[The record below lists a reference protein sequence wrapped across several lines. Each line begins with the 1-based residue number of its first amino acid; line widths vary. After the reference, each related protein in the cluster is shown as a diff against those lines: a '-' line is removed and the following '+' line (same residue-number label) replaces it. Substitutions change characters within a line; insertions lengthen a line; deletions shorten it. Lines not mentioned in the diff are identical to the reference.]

1 MIIFDLEADN
11 LLDDVTTVHCIV
23 MQDTNSGNVWRFDP
37 TQLDVALDM
46 LKEQESNGGAIGGHN
61 IMAYDLPVLKK
72 LYDFDYYG
80 QVYDTLV
87 ASRLIWPNM
96 KEKDLLKRT
105 VDSNLIGSHSLKAW
119 GQRLKFNKG
128 DYGEHDGAWDR
139 YTPEM
144 LEYCVQDVALNVK
157 LYELIKQKNYPEEPM
172 QLEHEMNRLL
182 IKQQQTGFPFDVD
195 KAQQLYTKLSARKQE
210 IETELVDNLPPT
222 VVELKTKTKVIPF
235 NPASRQQIADR
246 LQKKGWKPT
255 EFTPSGEPKVDE
267 KILAGIEMPE
277 ARLLTEYLM
286 LNKRLGQL
294 GNGKQA
300 WLKLEKEGRIHGR
313 VNHMGAVTSRCT
325 HSDPNIAQVP
335 SIGAAYGKEC
345 RALFHAPEGFSLLGA
360 DASGLELRCLA
371 HYMNRYDGGRYGKE
385 ILEGDIHT
393 ANQEAAGL
401 ATRPQAKTFIYG
413 FLYGAG
419 NEKIGQIIG
428 KGAKEGG
435 QIKKRFLAKTP
446 ALKKLT
452 EALNNRLEQ
461 QQGDKF
467 INGLDGRLIPIR
479 HPHAA
484 LNTLLQSAGAIICK
498 KWYATVENMIRSK
511 GYTNEEVSVVAF
523 VHDEV
528 QILVKKGLEDEIG
541 GITKAAIKETER
553 AFNFKCPLDSEY
565 QVGSSWADTH

>member
-1 MIIFDLEADN
+1 MYIFDIETDGLLEDA
-11 LLDDVTTVHCIV
+11 TKVHCIV
-23 MQDTNSGNVWRFDP
+23 MFDTESEFTSKFGP
-37 TQLDVALDM
+37 TEIEGALEILRDAD
-46 LKEQESNGGAIGGHN
+46 AIGGHN
-61 IMAYDLPVLKK
+61 VMAYDIPVLKK
-72 LYDFDYYG
+72 LYNFDYYG
-80 QVYDTLV
+80 QVFDTLV
-87 ASRLIWPNM
+87 ASRLIWPNL

-105 VDSNLIGSHSLKAW
+105 VDNNLIGSHSLKAW

-128 DYGEHDGAWDR
+128 AYGEQEDAWDT

-144 LEYCVQDVALNVK
+144 LDYCEQDVLLNVK
-157 LYELIKQKNYPEEPM
+157 LYELIEEKNYPEEPM
-172 QLEHEMNRLL
+172 QLEHTMNELL
-182 IKQQQTGFPFDVD
+182 IKQQEVGFPFDVE
-195 KAQQLYTKLSARKQE
+195 KAQKLYTQLSARKQE
-210 IETELVDNLPPT
+210 IEQELVETIEPT
-222 VVELKTKTKVIPF
+222 IVELKTKTKVIPF

-246 LQKKGWKPT
+246 LMKRGWKPQ
-255 EFTPSGEPKVDE
+255 EFTPSEQPKIDE
-267 KILAGIEMPE
+267 KILAGIDLPE
-277 ARLLTEYLM
+277 AKLLTEFLM

-300 WLKLEKEGRIHGR
+300 WLKLEKGGKIHGR

-325 HSDPNIAQVP
+325 HSDPNVAQVP
-335 SIGAAYGKEC
+335 SLGAAFGREC
-345 RALFHAPEGFSLLGA
+345 RELFHAPTGYTLLGA

-371 HYMNRYDGGRYGKE
+371 HYMNRYDGGKYGKE

-401 ATRPQAKTFIYG
+401 ATRSQAKTFIYG

-419 NEKIGQIIG
+419 NEKIGQIID

-461 QQGDKF
+461 QHGEKF
-467 INGLDGRLIPIR
+467 INGLDGRRIPIR

-498 KWYATVENMIRSK
+498 RWYATVESMIRNK
-511 GYTNEEVSVVAF
+511 GYTNEEVSIVAF

-528 QILVKKGLEDEIG
+528 QILVKEGLEDQIG
-541 GITKAAIKETER
+541 EITKEAIKQTER
-553 AFNFKCPLDSEY
+553 HYNFKCPLDSEY
-565 QVGSSWADTH
+565 DVGRSWADTH

>member
-1 MIIFDLEADN
+1 MLIFDIEADN
-11 LLDDVTTVHCIV
+11 LLPDVTTVHCICI
-23 MQDTNSGNVWRFDP
+23 QDTNTNRVWRYDP
-37 TQLDVALDM
+37 TQLDVALDV
-46 LKEQESNGGAIGGHN
+46 LSEAEAIGGHN
-61 IMAYDLPVLKK
+61 VMAYDLPVLKK
-72 LYDFDYYG
+72 VFGFEYKGEVF
-80 QVYDTLV
+80 DTLV
-87 ASRLIWPNM
+87 ASRLIWPNL
-96 KEKDLLKRT
+96 KEKDMLKRT
-105 VDSNLIGSHSLKAW
+105 VENKMIGSHSLKAW

-128 DYGEHDGAWDR
+128 DYGEQEEAWDQ

-144 LEYCVQDVALNVK
+144 LEYCAQDVALNVK
-157 LYELIKQKNYPEEPM
+157 LYELIKEKDYPQEPM
-172 QLEHEMNRLL
+172 RLEHEMNQLL
-182 IKQQQTGFPFDVD
+182 ITQEQVGFPFHVK
-195 KAQQLYTKLSARKQE
+195 KAQQLYTDLSARKAE
-210 IETELVDNLPPT
+210 IEAELVATIDPT
-222 VVELKTKTKVIPF
+222 IVELKTKTKVIPF

-277 ARLLTEYLM
+277 AKLLTEFLM

-325 HSDPNIAQVP
+325 HSDPNVAQVP
-335 SIGAAYGKEC
+335 STGAAFGKDC
-345 RALFHAPEGFSLLGA
+345 RELFYAPDGYSLLGA

-371 HYMNRYDGGRYGKE
+371 HYMSRYDGGRYGKQ

-401 ATRPQAKTFIYG
+401 ETRPQAKTFIYA
-413 FLYGAG
+413 FLYSAG

-435 QIKKRFLAKTP
+435 QIKKRFLAKVP

-461 QQGDKF
+461 QHGDKF

-498 KWYATVENMIRSK
+498 KWYATVENMIRHE
-511 GYTNEEVSVVAF
+511 GYTSEEVSIVAF

-553 AFNFKCPLDSEY
+553 AFDFKCPLDSEY

>member
-1 MIIFDLEADN
+1 MLIFDLETDG
-11 LLDDVTTVHCIV
+11 LLDDVTKVHCIV
-23 MQDTNSGNVWRFDP
+23 TQDTETGDVRTYDP
-37 TQLDVALDM
+37 TQIDLALEVLENADR
-46 LKEQESNGGAIGGHN
+46 IGGHN
-61 IMAYDLPVLKK
+61 VMAYDIPVLRK
-72 LYDFDYYG
+72 LYDFKYNG
-80 QVYDTLV
+80 KMFDTLV

-96 KEKDLLKRT
+96 KEKDMLKRT
-105 VDSNLIGSHSLKAW
+105 VDNKLIGSHSLKAW
-119 GQRLKFNKG
+119 GQRLKFHKG
-128 DYGEHDGAWDR
+128 DYGEQDEAWDA
-139 YTPEM
+139 YTQQM
-144 LEYCVQDVALNVK
+144 LDYCVQDVALNVK
-157 LYELIKQKNYPEEPM
+157 LYELILSKKYPEEPM
-172 QLEHEMNRLL
+172 RLEHEMNRLL
-182 IKQQQTGFPFDVD
+182 IKQQEEGFPFDVP
-195 KAQQLYTKLSARKQE
+195 KAQKLYTFLSARKQV
-210 IETELVDNLPPT
+210 IETDLINKLDPT
-222 VVELKTKTKVIPF
+222 IIVLKTKTKTIPF

-246 LQKKGWKPT
+246 LQKLGWTPK

-267 KILAGIEMPE
+267 KILAGIDLPE
-277 ARLLTEYLM
+277 AALLTEFLM

-300 WLKLEKEGRIHGR
+300 WLKLEKAGRIHGR

-325 HSDPNIAQVP
+325 HSDPNVAQVP
-335 SIGAAYGKEC
+335 SAGAAFGKEC
-345 RALFHAPEGFSLLGA
+345 RELFHAPSGYSLLGA

-371 HYMNRYDGGRYGKE
+371 HYMNRFDGGRYGKE

-401 ATRPQAKTFIYG
+401 ATRSQAKTFIYG

-452 EALNNRLEQ
+452 EALNNKLENQ
-461 QQGDKF
+461 RGEKF

-498 KWYATVENMIRSK
+498 KWYATVENMIRAK
-511 GYTNEEVSVVAF
+511 GYTNEEVTIVAF

-528 QILVKKGLEDEIG
+528 QILVKKGLEDEVG
-541 GITKAAIKETER
+541 EITKAAIKETER
-553 AFNFKCPLDSEY
+553 AFNFKCALDSEF
-565 QVGSSWADTH
+565 QVGSSWAETH

>member
-1 MIIFDLEADN
+1 MLIFDLETDG
-11 LLDDVTTVHCIV
+11 LLDDVTKVHCIV
-23 MQDTNSGNVWRFDP
+23 TQDTETGDVRTYDP
-37 TQLDVALDM
+37 TQIDLALEV
-46 LKEQESNGGAIGGHN
+46 LESADRIGGHN
-61 IMAYDLPVLKK
+61 VMAYDIPVLRK
-72 LYDFDYYG
+72 LYDFKYNG
-80 QVYDTLV
+80 KLFDTLV

-96 KEKDLLKRT
+96 KEKDMLKRT
-105 VDSNLIGSHSLKAW
+105 VDNKLIGSHSLKAW
-119 GQRLKFNKG
+119 GQRLKFHKG
-128 DYGEHDGAWDR
+128 DYGEQDEAWDV
-139 YTPEM
+139 YTQQM
-144 LEYCVQDVALNVK
+144 LDYCVQDVALNVK
-157 LYELIKQKNYPEEPM
+157 LYELILSKKYPEEPM
-172 QLEHEMNRLL
+172 LLEHEMNRLL
-182 IKQQQTGFPFDVD
+182 IKQQEEGFPFDVP
-195 KAQQLYTKLSARKQE
+195 KAQKLYTLLSTRKLE
-210 IETELVDNLPPT
+210 IETKLVETLEPT
-222 VVELKTKTKVIPF
+222 IIVLKTKTKTIPF

-246 LQKKGWKPT
+246 LQKLGWTPK

-267 KILAGIEMPE
+267 KILAGIDLPE
-277 ARLLTEYLM
+277 AALLTEFLM

-300 WLKLEKEGRIHGR
+300 WLKLEKAGRIHGR

-325 HSDPNIAQVP
+325 HSDPNVAQVP
-335 SIGAAYGKEC
+335 SAGAAFGKEC
-345 RALFHAPEGFSLLGA
+345 RELFHAPSGYSLLGA

-371 HYMNRYDGGRYGKE
+371 HYMNRFDGGRYGKE

-452 EALNNRLEQ
+452 EALNNKLDNQRGE
-461 QQGDKF
+461 KF

-498 KWYATVENMIRSK
+498 KWYATVENMIRAK
-511 GYTNEEVSVVAF
+511 GYTNEEVTIVAF

-541 GITKAAIKETER
+541 EITKAAIKETER
-553 AFNFKCPLDSEY
+553 AYNFKCPLDSEF
-565 QVGSSWADTH
+565 QVGTSWAETH

>member
-1 MIIFDLEADN
+1 MLIFDIETDG
-11 LLDDVTTVHCIV
+11 LLDDVTKVHCICI
-23 MQDTNSGNVWRFDP
+23 QDTNTNRVWKYDP
-37 TQLDVALDM
+37 TQLDVALDV
-46 LKEQESNGGAIGGHN
+46 LQDADEIGGHN
-61 IMAYDLPVLKK
+61 VMAYDLPVLKK
-72 LYDFDYYG
+72 VFNFHYVGKVF
-80 QVYDTLV
+80 DTLV
-87 ASRLIWPNM
+87 ASRLIWPNL
-96 KEKDLLKRT
+96 KEKDLKKRT
-105 VDSNLIGSHSLKAW
+105 VENKLIGSHSLKAW
-119 GQRLKFNKG
+119 GQRLGKFKG
-128 DYGEHDGAWDR
+128 DYGEQEEAWE
-139 YTPEM
+139 TFSQGM
-144 LEYCVQDVALNVK
+144 LDYCAQDVSLNVELYK
-157 LYELIKQKNYPEEPM
+157 LIQSKKYPEEPM
-172 QLEHEMNRLL
+172 RLEHEMNRLL
-182 IKQQQTGFPFDVD
+182 LQQQELGFPFDVE
-195 KAQQLYTKLSARKQE
+195 KAQKLYTELSARKQE
-210 IETELVDNLPPT
+210 IETELVDTLPPT
-222 VVELKTKTKVIPF
+222 IVEMKTKTKVIPF

-246 LQKKGWKPT
+246 LQQKGWEPK
-255 EFTPSGEPKVDE
+255 EFTPSGDPKIDE
-267 KILAGIEMPE
+267 KILAGINMPE

-300 WLKLEKEGRIHGR
+300 WLKLEKSGKIHGR

-325 HSDPNIAQVP
+325 HSDPNVAQVP
-335 SIGAAYGKEC
+335 STGAAFGKEC
-345 RALFHAPEGFSLLGA
+345 RELFHAPEGYSLLGA

-371 HYMNRYDGGRYGKE
+371 HYMSRYDGGRYGKE

-401 ATRPQAKTFIYG
+401 ETRPQAKTFIYG

-419 NEKIGQIIG
+419 NEKIGEIIG

-452 EALNNRLEQ
+452 EALNIRLEQ
-461 QQGDKF
+461 QHGEKF

-511 GYTNEEVSVVAF
+511 GYTTEEAAVVAF

>member
-1 MIIFDLEADN
+1 MLIFDIEADN
-11 LLDDVTTVHCIV
+11 LLPNVTKVHCMVIKNLETDKV
-23 MQDTNSGNVWRFDP
+23 MRFDP
-37 TQLDVALDM
+37 NNLVMGLGILQGA
-46 LKEQESNGGAIGGHN
+46 EAIGGHN

-72 LYDFDYYG
+72 LYNFDYTG
-80 QVYDTLV
+80 EVFDTLV
-87 ASRLIWPNM
+87 ASRLIWCNL

-105 VDSNLIGSHSLKAW
+105 VENKLIGSHSLKAW
-119 GQRLKFNKG
+119 GQRLNFNKG
-128 DYGEHDGAWDR
+128 AYGEQEDAWDH

-144 LEYCVQDVALNVK
+144 LDYCEQDVALNVK
-157 LYELIKQKNYPEEPM
+157 LYELIKAKNYPEEPM
-172 QLEHEMNRLL
+172 SLEHKMNELL
-182 IKQQQTGFPFDVD
+182 LQQETTGFPFDVN
-195 KAQQLYTKLSARKQE
+195 KARSLYSQLTERKQQ
-210 IETELVDNLPPT
+210 IEKELVDNLPPT

-246 LQKKGWKPT
+246 LQQKGWKPE

-267 KILAGIEMPE
+267 KILAGIDMPE
-277 ARLLTEYLM
+277 AQLLTEYLM

-300 WLKLEKEGRIHGR
+300 WLKLEKDGVIHGR

-325 HSDPNIAQVP
+325 HSDPNVAQVP
-335 SIGAAYGKEC
+335 STGAAFGKEC
-345 RALFHAPEGFSLLGA
+345 RELFHAPEGYSLLGA

-371 HYMNRYDGGRYGKE
+371 HYMNRYDGGAYGKE
-385 ILEGDIHT
+385 ILSGDIHT
-393 ANQEAAGL
+393 ANQNAAGL
-401 ATRPQAKTFIYG
+401 ETRPQAKTFIYG

-452 EALNNRLEQ
+452 EALNQRLEQ
-461 QQGDKF
+461 QQGEKF
-467 INGLDGRLIPIR
+467 INGLDGRRIPIR

-484 LNTLLQSAGAIICK
+484 LNTLLQSAGAIVCK
-498 KWYATVENMIRSK
+498 KWYATIDNMIRHE
-511 GYTNEEVSVVAF
+511 GYTNEEVSIVAF

-541 GITKAAIKETER
+541 AITKKAIKETELHY
-553 AFNFKCPLDSEY
+553 NFKCPLDSEF
-565 QVGSSWADTH
+565 QVGTSWAETH

>member
-1 MIIFDLEADN
+1 MLIFDLETDG
-11 LLDDVTTVHCIV
+11 LLDDVTKVHCIV
-23 MQDTNSGNVWRFDP
+23 TQDTETGDVRTYDP
-37 TQLDVALDM
+37 TQIDLALEV
-46 LKEQESNGGAIGGHN
+46 LESADRIGGHN
-61 IMAYDLPVLKK
+61 VMAYDIPVLRK
-72 LYDFDYYG
+72 LYDFKYNG
-80 QVYDTLV
+80 KLFDTLV

-96 KEKDLLKRT
+96 KEKDMLKRT
-105 VDSNLIGSHSLKAW
+105 VDNKLIGSHSLKAW
-119 GQRLKFNKG
+119 GQRLKFHKG
-128 DYGEHDGAWDR
+128 DYGEQDEAWDV
-139 YTPEM
+139 YTQQM
-144 LEYCVQDVALNVK
+144 LDYCVQDVALNVK
-157 LYELIKQKNYPEEPM
+157 LYELILSKKYPEEPM
-172 QLEHEMNRLL
+172 LLEHEMNRLL
-182 IKQQQTGFPFDVD
+182 IKQQEEGFPFDVP
-195 KAQQLYTKLSARKQE
+195 KAQKLYTLLSTRKQV
-210 IETELVDNLPPT
+210 IETDLINKLDPT
-222 VVELKTKTKVIPF
+222 IIVLKTKTKTIPF

-246 LQKKGWKPT
+246 LQKLGWTPK

-267 KILAGIEMPE
+267 KILAGIDLPE
-277 ARLLTEYLM
+277 AALLTEFLM

-300 WLKLEKEGRIHGR
+300 WLKLEKAGRIHGR

-325 HSDPNIAQVP
+325 HSDPNVAQVP
-335 SIGAAYGKEC
+335 SAGAAFGKEC
-345 RALFHAPEGFSLLGA
+345 RELFHAPSGYSLLGA

-371 HYMNRYDGGRYGKE
+371 HYMNRFDGGRYGKE

-452 EALNNRLEQ
+452 EALNNKLDNQRGE
-461 QQGDKF
+461 KF

-498 KWYATVENMIRSK
+498 KWYATVENMIRAK
-511 GYTNEEVSVVAF
+511 GYTNEEVTIVAF

-541 GITKAAIKETER
+541 EITKAAIKETER
-553 AFNFKCPLDSEY
+553 AYNFKCPLDSEF
-565 QVGSSWADTH
+565 QVGTSWAETH

>member
-1 MIIFDLEADN
+1 MLIFDIETDGLLE
-11 LLDDVTTVHCIV
+11 DVTKVHCIV
-23 MQDTNSGNVWRFDP
+23 IQNVVTGHVSAYDP
-37 TQLDVALDM
+37 TQLDVALDV
-46 LKEQESNGGAIGGHN
+46 LQEAKALGGHN

-87 ASRLIWPNM
+87 ASRLIYPNM
-96 KEKDLLKRT
+96 KEKDMLKRT
-105 VDSNLIGSHSLKAW
+105 VDNKLIGSHSLKAW
-119 GQRLKFNKG
+119 GQRLGDRKG
-128 DYGEHDGAWDR
+128 DYGEAEDAWD
-139 YTPEM
+139 TFSQGM
-144 LEYCVQDVALNVK
+144 LEYCIQDVALNCK
-157 LYELIKQKNYPEEPM
+157 LYDLLQAKKYPEEPM
-172 QLEHEMNRLL
+172 RLEHEMNRLL
-182 IKQQQTGFPFDVD
+182 LQQQEIGFPFDVE
-195 KAQQLYTKLSARKQE
+195 KAQKLYTELSARKQE
-210 IETELVDNLPPT
+210 IETELVDTLPPT
-222 VVELKTKTKVIPF
+222 IVELKTKTKVIPF

-267 KILAGIEMPE
+267 KILAGIDMPE

-300 WLKLEKEGRIHGR
+300 WLKLVKKNRIHGR

-325 HSDPNIAQVP
+325 HSDPNVAQVP
-335 SIGAAYGKEC
+335 STGAAFGKEC
-345 RALFHAPEGFSLLGA
+345 RELFHAPEGYSLLGA

-461 QQGDKF
+461 QHGEKF
-467 INGLDGRLIPIR
+467 INGLDGRRIPIR

-511 GYTNEEVSVVAF
+511 GYTNEEVSIVAF

-541 GITKAAIKETER
+541 GITKAAIKATER
-553 AFNFKCPLDSEY
+553 AYNFKCPLDSEY
-565 QVGSSWADTH
+565 QIGSSWADTH

>member
-1 MIIFDLEADN
+1 MLIFDIETDG
-11 LLDDVTTVHCIV
+11 LLDDVTKVHCIV
-23 MQDTNSGNVWRFDP
+23 IQNADTGYVRMYNPS
-37 TQLDVALDM
+37 QIEEALQV
-46 LKEQESNGGAIGGHN
+46 LESADKIGGHN
-61 IMAYDLPVLKK
+61 VMAYDLPVLKK
-72 LYDFDYYG
+72 LYNFNYYG

-96 KEKDLLKRT
+96 KEKDMLKRT
-105 VDSNLIGSHSLKAW
+105 VDNKLIGSHSLKAW
-119 GQRLKFNKG
+119 GQRLNFHKG
-128 DYGEHDGAWDR
+128 DYGEQEQAWDT
-139 YTPEM
+139 YSPEM
-144 LEYCVQDVALNVK
+144 LKYCIQDVELNVK
-157 LYELIKQKNYPEEPM
+157 LYDLILSKKYPEEPM
-172 QLEHEMNRLL
+172 LLEHEMNKLL
-182 IKQQQTGFPFDVD
+182 LNQQAAGFPFDVGA
-195 KAQQLYTKLSARKQE
+195 AQKLYTKLSTRKLE
-210 IETELVDNLPPT
+210 IETKLINTLEPT
-222 VVELKTKTKVIPF
+222 IIELKTKTKEIPF

-246 LQKKGWKPT
+246 LMKKGWKPK

-267 KILAGIEMPE
+267 KILASIDLPE
-277 ARLLTEYLM
+277 AALLTEFLM

-300 WLKLEKEGRIHGR
+300 WLKLERNGRIHGR

-325 HSDPNIAQVP
+325 HSDPNVAQVP
-335 SIGAAYGKEC
+335 SAGAAFGREC
-345 RALFHAPEGFSLLGA
+345 RELFHAPTGYTLLGA

-371 HYMNRYDGGRYGKE
+371 HYMNRYDGGRYGRE

-393 ANQEAAGL
+393 ANQNAAGL
-401 ATRPQAKTFIYG
+401 ETRSQAKTFIYG

-452 EALNNRLEQ
+452 EALNNRLDQ
-461 QQGDKF
+461 QHGEKY

-484 LNTLLQSAGAIICK
+484 LNTLLQSAGAIVCK

-511 GYTNEEVSVVAF
+511 GYTNEDVTIVAF

-541 GITKAAIKETER
+541 AITKKAIKETEQ
-553 AFNFKCPLDSEY
+553 AYNFKCPLDSEF

>member
-1 MIIFDLEADN
+1 MLIFDLETDG
-11 LLDDVTTVHCIV
+11 LLDDVTKIHCIV
-23 MQDTNSGNVWRFDP
+23 TQDTETGDVCTYDP
-37 TQLDVALDM
+37 TQIDLALEVLENADR
-46 LKEQESNGGAIGGHN
+46 IGGHN
-61 IMAYDLPVLKK
+61 VMAYDIPVLRK
-72 LYDFDYYG
+72 LYDFKYNG
-80 QVYDTLV
+80 KLFDTLV

-96 KEKDLLKRT
+96 KEKDMLKRT
-105 VDSNLIGSHSLKAW
+105 VDNKLIGSHSLKAW
-119 GQRLKFNKG
+119 GQRLKFHKG
-128 DYGEHDGAWDR
+128 DYGEQDEAWDA

-144 LEYCVQDVALNVK
+144 LDYCVQDVALNVK
-157 LYELIKQKNYPEEPM
+157 LYELILSKKYPEEPM
-172 QLEHEMNRLL
+172 LLEHEMNRLL
-182 IKQQQTGFPFDVD
+182 IKQQEEGFPFDVP
-195 KAQQLYTKLSARKQE
+195 KAQKLYTLLSTRKLE
-210 IETELVDNLPPT
+210 IETKLVETLEPT
-222 VVELKTKTKVIPF
+222 IIVLKTKTKTIPF

-246 LQKKGWKPT
+246 LQKLGWTPK

-267 KILAGIEMPE
+267 KILAGIDLPE
-277 ARLLTEYLM
+277 AALLTEFLM

-300 WLKLEKEGRIHGR
+300 WLKLEKAGRIHGR

-325 HSDPNIAQVP
+325 HSDPNVAQVP
-335 SIGAAYGKEC
+335 SAGAAFGKEC
-345 RALFHAPEGFSLLGA
+345 RELFHAPSGYSLLGA

-371 HYMNRYDGGRYGKE
+371 HYMNRFDGGRYGKE

-452 EALNNRLEQ
+452 EALNNKLDNQRGE
-461 QQGDKF
+461 KF

-498 KWYATVENMIRSK
+498 KWYATVENMIRAK
-511 GYTNEEVSVVAF
+511 GYTNEEVTIVAF

-541 GITKAAIKETER
+541 EITKAAIKETER
-553 AFNFKCPLDSEY
+553 AYNFKCPLDSEF
-565 QVGSSWADTH
+565 QVGTSWAETH

>member
-1 MIIFDLEADN
+1 MLIFDLETDG
-11 LLDDVTTVHCIV
+11 LLDDVTKVHCMV
-23 MQDTNSGNVWRFDP
+23 THDTETGEVKTYDP
-37 TQLDVALDM
+37 DHIEDGIEALR
-46 LKEQESNGGAIGGHN
+46 GAQQIGGHN
-61 IMAYDLPVLKK
+61 VMSYDLPVLEK
-72 LYDFDYYG
+72 LYFFGYYG
-80 QVYDTLV
+80 QVFDTLV

-96 KEKDLLKRT
+96 KEKDMLKRT
-105 VDSNLIGSHSLKAW
+105 VDNKLIGSHSLKAW
-119 GQRLKFNKG
+119 GQRLKFHKG
-128 DYGEHDGAWDR
+128 DYGEQDEAWDA
-139 YTPEM
+139 YTQQM
-144 LEYCVQDVALNVK
+144 LDYCVQDVALNVK
-157 LYELIKQKNYPEEPM
+157 LYELILSKKYPEEPM
-172 QLEHEMNRLL
+172 RLEHEMNRLL
-182 IKQQQTGFPFDVD
+182 NRQQRAGFPFDVP
-195 KAQQLYTKLSARKQE
+195 KAQKLYTLLSTRKLE
-210 IETELVDNLPPT
+210 IETKLVETLEPT
-222 VVELKTKTKVIPF
+222 IIVLKTKTKTIPF

-246 LQKKGWKPT
+246 LQKLGWKPE

-267 KILAGIEMPE
+267 KILAGIDLPE
-277 ARLLTEYLM
+277 AALLTEFLM

-300 WLKLEKEGRIHGR
+300 WLKLEKAGRIHGR

-325 HSDPNIAQVP
+325 HSDPNVAQVP
-335 SIGAAYGKEC
+335 SAGAAFGKEC
-345 RALFHAPEGFSLLGA
+345 RELFHAPSGYSLLGA

-371 HYMNRYDGGRYGKE
+371 HYMNRFDGGKYGKE

-452 EALNNRLEQ
+452 EALNNKLDNQRGE
-461 QQGDKF
+461 KF

-498 KWYATVENMIRSK
+498 KWYATVENMIRAK
-511 GYTNEEVSVVAF
+511 GYTNEEVTIVAF

-528 QILVKKGLEDEIG
+528 QILVKKGLEDKIG
-541 GITKAAIKETER
+541 EITKAAIKETER
-553 AFNFKCPLDSEY
+553 AFNFKCPLDSEF
-565 QVGSSWADTH
+565 QVGSSWAETH

>member
-1 MIIFDLEADN
+1 MYIFDIETDGLLEEA
-11 LLDDVTTVHCIV
+11 TKVHCIV
-23 MQDTNSGNVWRFDP
+23 MFDTESEFTSKFGP
-37 TQLDVALDM
+37 TEIKGALEILRDAD
-46 LKEQESNGGAIGGHN
+46 AIGGHN

-72 LYDFDYYG
+72 LYNFDYYG

-87 ASRLIWPNM
+87 ASRLIWPNL
-96 KEKDLLKRT
+96 KEKDMLKRT
-105 VDSNLIGSHSLKAW
+105 VDNNLIGSHSLKAW

-128 DYGEHDGAWDR
+128 AYGEQENAWDT

-144 LEYCVQDVALNVK
+144 LNYCEQDVLLNVK
-157 LYELIKQKNYPEEPM
+157 LYELIEEKKYPEEPM
-172 QLEHEMNRLL
+172 QLEHTMNELL
-182 IKQQQTGFPFDVD
+182 IKQQEVGFPFDVE
-195 KAQQLYTKLSARKQE
+195 KAQKLYTQLSARKQE
-210 IETELVDNLPPT
+210 IEQELVETIEPT
-222 VVELKTKTKVIPF
+222 TVELKTKTKVIPF

-246 LQKKGWKPT
+246 LMKKGWEPQ
-255 EFTPSGEPKVDE
+255 EFTPSEQPKIDE
-267 KILAGIEMPE
+267 KILAGIDLPE
-277 ARLLTEYLM
+277 AKLLTEFLM

-300 WLKLEKEGRIHGR
+300 WLKLEKGGKIHGR

-325 HSDPNIAQVP
+325 HSDPNVAQVP
-335 SIGAAYGKEC
+335 SLNAAFGREC
-345 RALFHAPEGFSLLGA
+345 RELFHAPQGYTLLGA

-371 HYMNRYDGGRYGKE
+371 HYMNRYDGGKYGKE

-401 ATRPQAKTFIYG
+401 ATRSQAKTFIYG

-419 NEKIGQIIG
+419 NEKIGQIID

-461 QQGDKF
+461 QHGEKF
-467 INGLDGRLIPIR
+467 INGLDGRRIPIR

-498 KWYATVENMIRSK
+498 RWYATVENMIREK
-511 GYTNEEVSVVAF
+511 GYTSEDVTIVAF

-528 QILVKKGLEDEIG
+528 QILVKQGLEDQIG
-541 GITKAAIKETER
+541 EITKQAIKSTEQHY
-553 AFNFKCPLDSEY
+553 NFKCPLDSEY
-565 QVGSSWADTH
+565 DVGRSWADTH

>member
-1 MIIFDLEADN
+1 MLIFDLETDG
-11 LLDDVTTVHCIV
+11 LLDDVTKIHCIV
-23 MQDTNSGNVWRFDP
+23 TQDTETGDVRTYDP
-37 TQLDVALDM
+37 TQIDLALEVLENADR
-46 LKEQESNGGAIGGHN
+46 IGGHN
-61 IMAYDLPVLKK
+61 VMAYDIPVLRK
-72 LYDFDYYG
+72 LYDFKYNG
-80 QVYDTLV
+80 KLFDTLV

-96 KEKDLLKRT
+96 KEKDMLKRT
-105 VDSNLIGSHSLKAW
+105 VDNKLIGSHSLKAW
-119 GQRLKFNKG
+119 GQRLKFHKG
-128 DYGEHDGAWDR
+128 DYGEQDEAWDA

-144 LEYCVQDVALNVK
+144 LDYCVQDVALNVK
-157 LYELIKQKNYPEEPM
+157 LYELILSKKYPEEPM
-172 QLEHEMNRLL
+172 KLEHEMNRLL
-182 IKQQQTGFPFDVD
+182 IKQQIEGFPFDVP
-195 KAQQLYTKLSARKQE
+195 KAQKLYTLLSTRKLE
-210 IETELVDNLPPT
+210 IETELVETLEPT
-222 VVELKTKTKVIPF
+222 IIELKTKTKTIPF

-246 LQKKGWKPT
+246 LQRRGWVPK

-267 KILAGIEMPE
+267 KILSGIDLPE
-277 ARLLTEYLM
+277 AGLLTEFLM

-300 WLKLEKEGRIHGR
+300 WLKLERSGRIHGR

-325 HSDPNIAQVP
+325 HSDPNVAQVP
-335 SIGAAYGKEC
+335 SAGAAFGKEC
-345 RALFHAPEGFSLLGA
+345 RELFHAPSGYTLLGA

-371 HYMNRYDGGRYGKE
+371 HYMNRFDGGRYGKE

-393 ANQEAAGL
+393 ANQLAAGL

-452 EALNNRLEQ
+452 EALNTRLDNQRGE
-461 QQGDKF
+461 KF
-467 INGLDGRLIPIR
+467 INGLDGRRIPIR

-498 KWYATVENMIRSK
+498 RWYVSVEQMIRAK
-511 GYTNEEVSVVAF
+511 GYTQEQVSIVAF

-528 QILVKKGLEDEIG
+528 QILVKKGLEDAIG
-541 GITKAAIKETER
+541 AITKEAIKETELH
-553 AFNFKCPLDSEY
+553 FDFKCALDSEF
-565 QVGSSWADTH
+565 QVGASWADTH

>member
-1 MIIFDLEADN
+1 MLIFDLETDG
-11 LLDDVTTVHCIV
+11 LLDDVTKVHCIV
-23 MQDTNSGNVWRFDP
+23 TQDTETGDVRTYDP
-37 TQLDVALDM
+37 TQIDLALEVLENADR
-46 LKEQESNGGAIGGHN
+46 IGGHN
-61 IMAYDLPVLKK
+61 VMAYDIPVLRK
-72 LYDFDYYG
+72 LYDFKYNG
-80 QVYDTLV
+80 KLFDTLV

-96 KEKDLLKRT
+96 KEKDMLKRT
-105 VDSNLIGSHSLKAW
+105 VDNKLIGSHSLKAW
-119 GQRLKFNKG
+119 GQRLKFHKG
-128 DYGEHDGAWDR
+128 DYGEQDEAWDA
-139 YTPEM
+139 YTQQM
-144 LEYCVQDVALNVK
+144 LDYCVQDVALNVR
-157 LYELIKQKNYPEEPM
+157 LYELILSKKYPEEPM
-172 QLEHEMNRLL
+172 RLEHEMNRLL
-182 IKQQQTGFPFDVD
+182 NRQQRAGFPFDVP
-195 KAQQLYTKLSARKQE
+195 KAQKLYTLLSTRKLE
-210 IETELVDNLPPT
+210 IETKLVETLEPT
-222 VVELKTKTKVIPF
+222 IIVLKTKTKTIPF

-246 LQKKGWKPT
+246 LQKLGWKPE

-267 KILAGIEMPE
+267 KILAGIDLPE
-277 ARLLTEYLM
+277 AALLTEFLM

-300 WLKLEKEGRIHGR
+300 WLKLEKAGRIHGR

-325 HSDPNIAQVP
+325 HSDPNVAQVP
-335 SIGAAYGKEC
+335 SAGAAFGKEC
-345 RALFHAPEGFSLLGA
+345 RELFHAPSGYSLLGA

-371 HYMNRYDGGRYGKE
+371 HYMNRFDGGKYGKE

-452 EALNNRLEQ
+452 EALNNKLDNQRGE
-461 QQGDKF
+461 KF

-498 KWYATVENMIRSK
+498 KWYATVENMIRAK
-511 GYTNEEVSVVAF
+511 GYTNEEVTIVAF

-528 QILVKKGLEDEIG
+528 QILVKKGLEDKIG
-541 GITKAAIKETER
+541 EITKAAIKETER
-553 AFNFKCPLDSEY
+553 AFNFKCPLDSEF
-565 QVGSSWADTH
+565 QVGSSWAETH

>member
-1 MIIFDLEADN
+1 MLIFDIETDG
-11 LLDDVTTVHCIV
+11 LLDDVTKVHCICI
-23 MQDTNSGNVWRFDP
+23 QDTNTNRVWKYDP
-37 TQLDVALDM
+37 TQLDVALDV
-46 LKEQESNGGAIGGHN
+46 LSDADEIGGHN
-61 IMAYDLPVLKK
+61 VMAYDLPVLKK
-72 LYDFDYYG
+72 IYNFDYYG
-80 QVYDTLV
+80 QVFDTLV
-87 ASRLIWPNM
+87 ASRLIWPNL
-96 KEKDLLKRT
+96 KERDIKKRT
-105 VDSNLIGSHSLKAW
+105 VENKLIGSHSLKAW
-119 GQRLKFNKG
+119 GQRLGERKG
-128 DYGEHDGAWDR
+128 DYGEQEDAWE
-139 YTPEM
+139 TFSQGM
-144 LEYCVQDVALNVK
+144 LDYCAQDVSLNVELYK
-157 LYELIKQKNYPEEPM
+157 LIQSKKYPEEPM
-172 QLEHEMNRLL
+172 RLEHEMNRLL
-182 IKQQQTGFPFDVD
+182 LQQQEIGFPFDVD
-195 KAQQLYTKLSARKQE
+195 KAQKLYTELSARKQE
-210 IETELVDNLPPT
+210 IETELVDTLPPT
-222 VVELKTKTKVIPF
+222 IVEMKTKTKVIPF

-246 LQKKGWKPT
+246 LQKKGWKPK
-255 EFTPSGEPKVDE
+255 EFTPSGDPKIDE
-267 KILAGIEMPE
+267 KILASINMPE

-300 WLKLEKEGRIHGR
+300 WLKLEKSGKIHGR

-325 HSDPNIAQVP
+325 HSDPNVAQVP
-335 SIGAAYGKEC
+335 STGAAFGKEC
-345 RALFHAPEGFSLLGA
+345 RELFHAPEGYSLLGA

-401 ATRPQAKTFIYG
+401 ETRPQAKTFIYG

-419 NEKIGQIIG
+419 NEKIGEIIG

-452 EALNNRLEQ
+452 EALNTRLEQ
-461 QQGDKF
+461 QQGDKY
-467 INGLDGRLIPIR
+467 INGLDGRRIPIR

-498 KWYATVENMIRSK
+498 KWYATVENMIRGK
-511 GYTNEEVSVVAF
+511 GYTNDEVSIVAF

-528 QILVKKGLEDEIG
+528 QILVKKGLEDQIG
-541 GITKAAIKETER
+541 EITKAAIKETELHYD
-553 AFNFKCPLDSEY
+553 FKCPLDSDF

>member
-1 MIIFDLEADN
+1 MLIFDLETDG
-11 LLDDVTTVHCIV
+11 LLDDVTKVHCMV
-23 MQDTNSGNVWRFDP
+23 TQDTETGDVCTYDP
-37 TQLDVALDM
+37 TQIELGIEVL
-46 LKEQESNGGAIGGHN
+46 ENFEHIGGHN
-61 IMAYDLPVLKK
+61 VMAYDLPVLRK
-72 LYDFDYYG
+72 LYGFQHKG
-80 QVYDTLV
+80 KVYDTLV

-96 KEKDLLKRT
+96 KEKDMLKRT
-105 VDSNLIGSHSLKAW
+105 VDNKLIGSHSLKAW
-119 GQRLKFNKG
+119 GQRLHFNKG
-128 DYGEHDGAWDR
+128 AYGEQDAAWDA

-144 LEYCVQDVALNVK
+144 LDYCVQDVALNVK
-157 LYELIKQKNYPEEPM
+157 LFELIQSKQYPEEPM
-172 QLEHEMNRLL
+172 ELEHEMNRLL
-182 IKQQQTGFPFDVD
+182 IKQQIEGFPFDVP
-195 KAQQLYTKLSARKQE
+195 KAQKLYTLLSTRKLE
-210 IETELVDNLPPT
+210 IETELVETLEPT
-222 VVELKTKTKVIPF
+222 IIELKTKTKTIPF

-246 LQKKGWKPT
+246 LQRRGWVPK

-267 KILAGIEMPE
+267 KILSGIDLPE
-277 ARLLTEYLM
+277 AGLLTEFLM

-300 WLKLEKEGRIHGR
+300 WLKLERSGRIHGR

-325 HSDPNIAQVP
+325 HSDPNVAQVP
-335 SIGAAYGKEC
+335 SAGAAFGKEC
-345 RALFHAPEGFSLLGA
+345 RELFHAPSGYTLLGA

-371 HYMNRYDGGRYGKE
+371 HYMNRFDGGRYGKE

-393 ANQEAAGL
+393 ANQLAAGL
-401 ATRPQAKTFIYG
+401 DTRPQAKTFIYG

-452 EALNNRLEQ
+452 EALNTRLDNQRGE
-461 QQGDKF
+461 KF
-467 INGLDGRLIPIR
+467 INGLDGRRIPIR

-498 KWYATVENMIRSK
+498 RWYVSVEQMIRAK
-511 GYTNEEVSVVAF
+511 GYTQEQVSIVAF

-528 QILVKKGLEDEIG
+528 QILVKKGLEDAIG
-541 GITKAAIKETER
+541 AITKEAIKETELH
-553 AFNFKCPLDSEY
+553 FDFKCALDSEF
-565 QVGSSWADTH
+565 QVGASWADTH

>member
-1 MIIFDLEADN
+1 MLIFDLETDG
-11 LLDDVTTVHCIV
+11 LLDDVTTVHCAVI
-23 MQDTNSGNVWRFDP
+23 QNTDTGYVRTYDP
-37 TQLDVALDM
+37 TQIAEALQV
-46 LKEQESNGGAIGGHN
+46 LESADKIGGHN
-61 IMAYDLPVLKK
+61 VMAYDLPVLMK
-72 LYDFDYYG
+72 LYNFNYYG
-80 QVYDTLV
+80 QVFDTLV

-96 KEKDLLKRT
+96 KEKDMLKRT
-105 VDSNLIGSHSLKAW
+105 VDNKSIGSHSLKAW
-119 GQRLKFNKG
+119 GQRLKFHKG
-128 DYGEHDGAWDR
+128 DFGEQDEAWDT
-139 YTPEM
+139 YSPEM
-144 LEYCVQDVALNVK
+144 LEYCIQDVALNVK
-157 LYELIKQKNYPEEPM
+157 LYELILSKKYPEEPM
-172 QLEHEMNRLL
+172 RLEHEMNKLL
-182 IKQQQTGFPFDVD
+182 LNQQAAGFPFDV
-195 KAQQLYTKLSARKQE
+195 KAAQKLYTMLSTRKLE
-210 IETELVDNLPPT
+210 IETKLVDTLEPT
-222 VVELKTKTKVIPF
+222 IVELKTKTKVIPF

-246 LQKKGWKPT
+246 LMKKGWKPQ

-267 KILAGIEMPE
+267 KILAAIDLPE
-277 ARLLTEYLM
+277 AALLTEFLM

-300 WLKLEKEGRIHGR
+300 WLKLEKNGRIHGR

-325 HSDPNIAQVP
+325 HSDPNVAQVP
-335 SIGAAYGKEC
+335 STGAAFGKEC
-345 RALFHAPEGFSLLGA
+345 RELFHAPTGYVLLGA

-371 HYMNRYDGGRYGKE
+371 HYMNRYDGGRYGRE

-393 ANQEAAGL
+393 ANQNAAGL
-401 ATRPQAKTFIYG
+401 ETRSQAKTFIYG

-452 EALNNRLEQ
+452 EALNNRLDQ
-461 QQGDKF
+461 QHGEKF

-484 LNTLLQSAGAIICK
+484 LNTLLQSAGAIVCK

-511 GYTNEEVSVVAF
+511 GYTNEEVTIVAF

-528 QILVKKGLEDEIG
+528 QILVKKGLEDAIG
-541 GITKAAIKETER
+541 EITKEAIKETER
-553 AFNFKCPLDSEY
+553 AYNFNCPLDSEF
-565 QVGSSWADTH
+565 QVGTSWAETH

>member
-1 MIIFDLEADN
+1 MLIFDLETDG
-11 LLDDVTTVHCIV
+11 LLDDVTKVHCIV
-23 MQDTNSGNVWRFDP
+23 TQDTETGDVRTYDP
-37 TQLDVALDM
+37 TQIDLALEVLENADR
-46 LKEQESNGGAIGGHN
+46 IGGHN
-61 IMAYDLPVLKK
+61 VMAYDIPVLRK
-72 LYDFDYYG
+72 LYDFKYNG
-80 QVYDTLV
+80 KMFDTLV

-96 KEKDLLKRT
+96 KEKDMLKRT
-105 VDSNLIGSHSLKAW
+105 VDNKLIGSHSLKAW
-119 GQRLKFNKG
+119 GQRLKFHKG
-128 DYGEHDGAWDR
+128 DYGEQDEAWDA

-144 LEYCVQDVALNVK
+144 LDYCVQDVALNVK
-157 LYELIKQKNYPEEPM
+157 LYELILSKKYPEEPM
-172 QLEHEMNRLL
+172 RLEHEMNRLL
-182 IKQQQTGFPFDVD
+182 IKQQEEGFPFDVP
-195 KAQQLYTKLSARKQE
+195 KAQKLYTFLSARKQV
-210 IETELVDNLPPT
+210 IETDLINKLEPT
-222 VVELKTKTKVIPF
+222 IIVLKTKTKTIPF

-246 LQKKGWKPT
+246 LQKLGWTPK

-267 KILAGIEMPE
+267 KILAGIDLPE
-277 ARLLTEYLM
+277 AALLTEFLM

-300 WLKLEKEGRIHGR
+300 WLKLEKAGRIHGR

-325 HSDPNIAQVP
+325 HSDPNVAQVP
-335 SIGAAYGKEC
+335 SAGAAFGKEC
-345 RALFHAPEGFSLLGA
+345 RELFHAPSGYSLLGA

-371 HYMNRYDGGRYGKE
+371 HYMNRFDGGKYGKE

-452 EALNNRLEQ
+452 EALNNKLDNQRGE
-461 QQGDKF
+461 KF

-498 KWYATVENMIRSK
+498 KWYATVENMIRAK
-511 GYTNEEVSVVAF
+511 GYTNEEVTIVAF

-553 AFNFKCPLDSEY
+553 AYNFKCPLDSEF
-565 QVGSSWADTH
+565 QVGTSWAETH

>member
-1 MIIFDLEADN
+1 MLIFDLETDG
-11 LLDDVTTVHCIV
+11 LLDDVTKVHCIV
-23 MQDTNSGNVWRFDP
+23 TQDTETGDVRTYDP
-37 TQLDVALDM
+37 TQIDLALEVLENADR
-46 LKEQESNGGAIGGHN
+46 IGGHN
-61 IMAYDLPVLKK
+61 VMAYDIPVLRK
-72 LYDFDYYG
+72 LYDFKYNG
-80 QVYDTLV
+80 KMFDTLV

-96 KEKDLLKRT
+96 KEKDMLKRT
-105 VDSNLIGSHSLKAW
+105 VDNKLIGSHSLKAW
-119 GQRLKFNKG
+119 GQRLKFHKG
-128 DYGEHDGAWDR
+128 DYGEQDEAWDA
-139 YTPEM
+139 YTQQM
-144 LEYCVQDVALNVK
+144 LDYCVQDVALNVK
-157 LYELIKQKNYPEEPM
+157 LYELILSKKYPEEPM
-172 QLEHEMNRLL
+172 RLEHEMNRLL
-182 IKQQQTGFPFDVD
+182 IKQQEEGFPFDVP
-195 KAQQLYTKLSARKQE
+195 KAQKLYTFLSARKQV
-210 IETELVDNLPPT
+210 IETDLINKLDPT
-222 VVELKTKTKVIPF
+222 IIVLKTKTKTIPF

-246 LQKKGWKPT
+246 LQKLGWTPK

-267 KILAGIEMPE
+267 KILAGIDLPE
-277 ARLLTEYLM
+277 AALLTEFLM

-300 WLKLEKEGRIHGR
+300 WLKLEKAGRIHGR

-325 HSDPNIAQVP
+325 HSDPNVAQVP
-335 SIGAAYGKEC
+335 SAGAAFGKEC
-345 RALFHAPEGFSLLGA
+345 RELFHAPSGYSLLGA

-371 HYMNRYDGGRYGKE
+371 HYMNRFDGGRYGKE

-401 ATRPQAKTFIYG
+401 ATRSQAKTFIYG

-452 EALNNRLEQ
+452 EALNNKLDNQRGE
-461 QQGDKF
+461 KF

-498 KWYATVENMIRSK
+498 KWYATVENMIRAK
-511 GYTNEEVSVVAF
+511 GYTNEEATIVAF

-541 GITKAAIKETER
+541 EITKAAIKETER
-553 AFNFKCPLDSEY
+553 AYNFKCPLDSEF
-565 QVGSSWADTH
+565 QVGTSWAETH

>member
-1 MIIFDLEADN
+1 MIIFDIEADH
-11 LLDDVTTVHCIV
+11 LLPDVTKVHCMV
-23 MQDTNSGNVWRFDP
+23 LKNLRTGNVVRIEPDNI
-37 TQLDVALDM
+37 QMGLGILQGA
-46 LKEQESNGGAIGGHN
+46 KAIGGHN

-72 LYDFDYYG
+72 LYNFEYKG
-80 QVYDTLV
+80 KVFDTLV
-87 ASRLIWPNM
+87 ASRLIWSNL
-96 KEKDLLKRT
+96 KEIDLLKRT

-128 DYGEHDGAWDR
+128 DYGEYEGAFDK

-144 LEYCVQDVALNVK
+144 LDYCEQDVHLNTK
-157 LYELIKQKNYPEEPM
+157 FYELIQSKDYPEKPM

-182 IKQQQTGFPFDVD
+182 LQQERNGFPFDVD
-195 KAQQLYTKLSARKQE
+195 KARALYAKLSHRKQE
-210 IETELVDNLPPT
+210 IETELVNNLPPT

-246 LQKKGWKPT
+246 LQQKGWKPE

-267 KILAGIEMPE
+267 KILAGIDMPE
-277 ARLLTEYLM
+277 AKLLTEYLM

-300 WLKLEKEGRIHGR
+300 WLKLEREGRIHGR

-325 HSDPNIAQVP
+325 HSDPNVAQVP

-345 RALFHAPEGFSLLGA
+345 RALFHATEGFSLLGA

-371 HYMNRYDGGRYGKE
+371 HYMNRYDGGAYGKE
-385 ILEGDIHT
+385 ILSGDIHT
-393 ANQEAAGL
+393 ANQKAAGL
-401 ATRPQAKTFIYG
+401 ETRPQAKTFIYG

-428 KGAKEGG
+428 KGAREGG

-452 EALNNRLEQ
+452 EALKYRLEQ
-461 QQGDKF
+461 QSGDKF
-467 INGLDGRLIPIR
+467 INGLDGRRIPIR

-498 KWYATVENMIRSK
+498 KWYATIDKKIRER
-511 GYTNEEVSVVAF
+511 GYKTNDVSIVAF

-541 GITKAAIKETER
+541 AITKEAIKETELE
-553 AFNFKCPLDSEY
+553 FNFKCPLDSEY
-565 QVGSSWADTH
+565 QVGSSWAETH